1 VLIVHGTRKFLDRVG
16 RPTAMPDEQS
26 TKSLGDWY
34 ATAILW
40 RPQVALFVNE
50 TTLLPVLLPL
60 APAASVVDRFRA
72 SVAEVLRA
80 HGISRSFVE
89 AEVAQMSDHRLATT
103 KNRSVV
109 GIMNEFTFLVML
121 PASRARCSISV
132 HCRCGSPGPRAGRCT
147 AGTAVPTANSRRL
160 WRSSV
165 VDGPVPGAR

>member
-1 VLIVHGTRKFLDRVG
+1 MLIVHGTRKFLDRVG

-26 TKSLGDWY
+26 TTSLGSWY
-34 ATAILW
+34 ATAIFW

-103 KNRSVV
+103 KTV
-109 GIMNEFTFLVML
+109 
-121 PASRARCSISV
+121 ASS
-132 HCRCGSPGPRAGRCT
+132 GS
-147 AGTAVPTANSRRL
+147 
-160 WRSSV
+160 
-165 VDGPVPGAR
+165 

>member
-1 VLIVHGTRKFLDRVG
+1 
-16 RPTAMPDEQS
+16 MPDEQS
-26 TKSLGDWY
+26 TTSLGNWY

-109 GIMNEFTFLVML
+109 GIMNEFTFLGD
-121 PASRARCSISV
+121 ASREPGTVLDLGALSMWLARTPCGPLYGR
-132 HCRCGSPGPRAGRCT
+132 HGSPDRELAAFVAQQRG
-147 AGTAVPTANSRRL
+147 
-160 WRSSV
+160 
-165 VDGPVPGAR
+165 